1 MSDTPDD
8 DDVIPEDPEM
18 EDDEA
23 GLEEEEAVDGDSA
36 E

>member
-1 MSDTPDD
+1 MSDTPD
-8 DDVIPEDPEM
+8 DDVIPEDPDM

-23 GLEEEEAVDGDSA
+23 GLEEEPVDGDSS